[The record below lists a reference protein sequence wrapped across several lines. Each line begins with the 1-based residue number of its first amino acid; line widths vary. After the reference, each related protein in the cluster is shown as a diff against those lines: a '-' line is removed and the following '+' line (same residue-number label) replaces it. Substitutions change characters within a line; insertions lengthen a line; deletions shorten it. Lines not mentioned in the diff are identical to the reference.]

1 MFTGLSA
8 FPLTPL
14 VYDRVDERAFVDLVG
29 RLDSAGVDSIGAL
42 GSTGSYAYLSR
53 AERAR
58 VAQLAVESAGATP
71 VIVGIGGLRTRHVL
85 EHADDA
91 QEAGASAVL
100 LAPLSYQTL
109 TDDDVF
115 GLFHDVTR
123 HLSVPLVVYENPV
136 MTRFTFSD
144 ELYEAIGGLPGVGS
158 VKIPGV
164 PVDPADATA
173 RVRRLREALPSSA
186 SIGVSGDAFGAA
198 GLAAGCDAWY
208 SAIAGT
214 IPGPALEIT
223 RAARSGDTAR
233 AAELSARLQ
242 PLWDLFATYGSLRV
256 IAAVAESLGLVG
268 PASLPLPI
276 RGLDLDTRAHVRRVI
291 DELDLRR

>member
-14 VYDRVDERAFVDLVG
+14 AEDQVDERSFVGLVEHLAG
-29 RLDSAGVDSIGAL
+29 AGVDSIGAL

-53 AERAR
+53 TERAR
-58 VAQLAVESAGATP
+58 VAQLAVASAGDTP
-71 VIVGIGGLRTRHVL
+71 VMVGIGGLRTRHVL
-85 EHADDA
+85 EYADDA
-91 QEAGASAVL
+91 QSAGASAVL

-115 GLFHDVTR
+115 GLFDDVTR

-136 MTRFTFSD
+136 MTRFVFSD
-144 ELYEAIGGLPGVGS
+144 ELYAAIGRLPGVAS

-164 PVDPADATA
+164 PLDPADATA
-173 RVRRLREALPSSA
+173 RVQRLRHALPASA

-208 SAIAGT
+208 SVIAGT
-214 IPGPALEIT
+214 IPRPVLEIA
-223 RAARSGDTAR
+223 RAARSGDAAR
-233 AAELSARLQ
+233 AAELSVRLQ
-242 PLWDLFATYGSLRV
+242 PLWDLFAAHGSLRV
-256 IAAVAESLGLVG
+256 AAAIAESLGLVG

-276 RGLDLDTRAHVRRVI
+276 RGLDRDARERVSRVI